1 MKCVLAVLLF
11 VGAALSNSTHR
22 YAWKPQNEYS
32 YRYESSIEFSIP
44 QIKADQKS
52 GLKLAAII
60 KVQAQTDYS
69 LLIQL
74 SQPRFLTFNG
84 LAGEEIEETI
94 PEAFKTHLECAFKV
108 HMKRGVFEAV
118 FVDVLE
124 PIAVTNI
131 KKAVV
136 ATLNMDLSA
145 SRRAEVLSNRLEVPD
160 EETLEQSPVDQSYFT
175 VREQSLHGDCQT
187 IYNIHPLAKYEAMEI
202 EQQLE
207 TVEKTRNMHEHLQ
220 GGLSQARTICEGKK
234 YWQITKTRD
243 FDNCIER
250 PVFQKWFGLKPLCD
264 NTKANCKDLMTHVSA
279 TNYIV
284 CGNDILDFVIRKSI
298 TENSISTVPAWET
311 EERLMNKAQIVLELL
326 KQETVATPMVLPTTL
341 REIKSL
347 IFEYPEVSL
356 NSAKPL
362 TPLTKEMKD
371 QSEAVSGVR
380 PLLPMPDLVSAPKM
394 LVPINLEK
402 QELINQ
408 VLIQLDNVAEEIFQS
423 PESCTSKGDVA
434 GNLNVVAKAL
444 RALSLV
450 DLKAVEA
457 KMNNKITTLAIPE
470 AKAKLMRTM
479 FHDVIAMIGTNP
491 AVMLVKEHILDTT
504 KVDTV
509 QAISMIQSALT
520 AVRTPTLE
528 LITELITLV
537 KTNLKPLAA
546 ERTILYNIAIVQT
559 SNLIHKSC
567 ICPSKSS
574 LFPERI
580 FGVFCTKE
588 SEPVTQWIDFLK
600 QELETSQNEQIK
612 LNIVTALGKLGH
624 TKAAKILSTII
635 SNVQYNEMVRSLAVY
650 SLQRVAKLEPARVK
664 PILMTIIENIAERP
678 EVRIAAVAVLPHAQP
693 SIMELKM
700 IAVRTWLEPSKEV
713 ASFIYSTLKTLT
725 MTEVPELRLVG
736 EQARGII
743 TLVKPVITG
752 AQYAHNVHLSKLVNY
767 LEMVVHQ
774 EISWVASPENIIPA
788 RLSLGT
794 MLFGNAYSARGSE
807 FTLYTRGMDK
817 WIDMIMRYTRTTQ
830 TSTQVREQLTKITE
844 ELGITQKPIA
854 TPELFAQY
862 GLFETELSA
871 YLNEEMVVQALEKVA
886 DNLNRDMQSL
896 IGKKS
901 FEITKALKPLE
912 VEGLGPC
919 DAGFPVF
926 IERSLPIV
934 VALKGHSQMELEEVG
949 AIKMPKMITAKMVP
963 IVNIKLE
970 INMGVIS
977 PFTQEYIGLGV
988 NAAAHMATPLEMTLT
1003 RKLTQIALDIK
1014 VPEEIK
1020 REIEV
1025 AHLFVTPFTVK
1036 KNLRL
1041 VEPISKAAN
1050 LKPILSTAPLKKINK
1065 NIGAP
1070 LEMDARLIAETDAKY
1085 IDLYAFW
1092 EKISQHNPIS
1102 LVNAIFLPSTI
1113 RMTSVKV
1120 VFNPTASKT
1129 KEVSLLIGVLKVDK
1143 SASAEVAQ
1151 RYPGVHIEHTVS
1163 EVNHVRS
1170 VCVDMYPKNPAK
1182 FSECVLSLTALE
1194 VASNSVD
1201 SICQISQFPRCNK
1214 LVKICHEAK
1223 AMCEAKSGFATPACQ
1238 KDADTCIKRILNV
1251 QNVHKIMT
1259 QLGNQGSVLAIRLDA
1274 SLIGSSKALSTAITL
1289 GYKKVSSTPV
1299 KETLKVV
1306 SSVEVKTPV
1315 APVYE
1320 IKLETTAEI
1329 PRVNNRWNTEQLL
1342 QQALQL
1348 ILNGQVEY
1356 GYVNKAREIIKL
1368 KSTMIKSQEQIE
1380 AVRNSPEF
1388 LRCTEQVKLGLP
1400 LSHVCEI
1407 TRHQATSIDEIRSE
1421 LIIPTYLT
1429 KYSIIPNVAGMVKSL
1444 LIGNL
1449 IEHPSNHVSVESVKI
1464 LAKINRV
1471 GNEAQLIVENNG
1483 RKYEIR
1489 NIRLPNIL
1497 NGVLPISL
1505 HDPLMY
1511 TPIQKI
1517 SANQIPASCRVLPT
1531 HIHTFDN
1538 KTYTYELNNC
1548 YHLLFRDCSEK
1559 IPVAVMAKT
1568 LTGLNKEVKI
1578 LAGIAEIVMTP
1589 VSATNMKIQLIVK
1602 GKPVPVDAQPGV
1614 PLIIRNEQGLE
1625 ILEIIRYQDNVYL
1638 VNAIQESLWVLFDG
1652 KNAEISGSALLRSRS
1667 CGLCGDL
1674 NGENTADLKTPERC
1688 IMSRPRLAA
1697 YSYMIQEASCAGIP
1711 SQDLTLYTQEKTE
1724 CVKQE
1729 IIPTPLERL
1738 SKILI
1743 EPVTVKPLVQ
1753 QHLVKRMP
1761 SSGKVCISKQMVKIC
1776 SKVNKSE
1783 TEEPKPI
1790 KVQRK
1795 VLEYVCEEAST
1806 PLAQQLEQR
1815 AKSGEILTLEVINK
1829 PVSFS
1834 KIEYE
1839 PVTCQRQI

>member
-1 MKCVLAVLLF
+1 M
-11 VGAALSNSTHR
+11 G
-22 YAWKPQNEYS
+22 
-32 YRYESSIEFSIP
+32 
-44 QIKADQKS
+44 
-52 GLKLAAII
+52 
-60 KVQAQTDYS
+60 
-69 LLIQL
+69 
-74 SQPRFLTFNG
+74 
-84 LAGEEIEETI
+84 
-94 PEAFKTHLECAFKV
+94 
-108 HMKRGVFEAV
+108 
-118 FVDVLE
+118 
-124 PIAVTNI
+124 
-131 KKAVV
+131 
-136 ATLNMDLSA
+136 
-145 SRRAEVLSNRLEVPD
+145 
-160 EETLEQSPVDQSYFT
+160 
-175 VREQSLHGDCQT
+175 
-187 IYNIHPLAKYEAMEI
+187 
-202 EQQLE
+202 
-207 TVEKTRNMHEHLQ
+207 
-220 GGLSQARTICEGKK
+220 
-234 YWQITKTRD
+234 
-243 FDNCIER
+243 
-250 PVFQKWFGLKPLCD
+250 
-264 NTKANCKDLMTHVSA
+264 
-279 TNYIV
+279 
-284 CGNDILDFVIRKSI
+284 
-298 TENSISTVPAWET
+298 VPAWET

-326 KQETVATPMVLPTTL
+326 KQGTVATPMVLPTTL

-347 IFEYPEVSL
+347 IFEYPESSL

-408 VLIQLDNVAEEIFQS
+408 VLIQLDIVAEEIFQS

-450 DLKAVEA
+450 DLKAVAA
-457 KMNNKITTLAIPE
+457 KMNTKITTLAIPE

-491 AVMLVKEHILDTT
+491 AIMLVKEHIVDTT
-504 KVDTV
+504 MVDNV

-537 KTNLKPLAA
+537 KTQLKPLAA
-546 ERTILYNIAIVQT
+546 ERTILYNVAIVQT

-580 FGVFCTKE
+580 YGVFCTKE

-612 LNIVTALGKLGH
+612 LNIVTALGKIGH
-624 TKAAKILSTII
+624 AKAAKILSTII

-844 ELGITQKPIA
+844 ELGITQKPIV
-854 TPELFAQY
+854 TPEIFAQY
-862 GLFETELSA
+862 GVFETELSA

-886 DNLNRDMQSL
+886 DELNRDMQSL

-901 FEITKALKPLE
+901 FEITKALKP
-912 VEGLGPC
+912 
-919 DAGFPVF
+919 
-926 IERSLPIV
+926 
-934 VALKGHSQMELEEVG
+934 MELEEVG

-963 IVNIKLE
+963 IVNVKLE

-1025 AHLFVTPFTVK
+1025 AHLFVTPFTIK

-1113 RMTSVKV
+1113 RMTSVMV
-1120 VFNPTASKT
+1120 VFNPTA
-1129 KEVSLLIGVLKVDK
+1129 
-1143 SASAEVAQ
+1143 
-1151 RYPGVHIEHTVS
+1151 
-1163 EVNHVRS
+1163 
-1170 VCVDMYPKNPAK
+1170 
-1182 FSECVLSLTALE
+1182 
-1194 VASNSVD
+1194 
-1201 SICQISQFPRCNK
+1201 
-1214 LVKICHEAK
+1214 
-1223 AMCEAKSGFATPACQ
+1223 
-1238 KDADTCIKRILNV
+1238 
-1251 QNVHKIMT
+1251 
-1259 QLGNQGSVLAIRLDA
+1259 
-1274 SLIGSSKALSTAITL
+1274 
-1289 GYKKVSSTPV
+1289 
-1299 KETLKVV
+1299 
-1306 SSVEVKTPV
+1306 
-1315 APVYE
+1315 
-1320 IKLETTAEI
+1320 
-1329 PRVNNRWNTEQLL
+1329 
-1342 QQALQL
+1342 
-1348 ILNGQVEY
+1348 
-1356 GYVNKAREIIKL
+1356 
-1368 KSTMIKSQEQIE
+1368 
-1380 AVRNSPEF
+1380 
-1388 LRCTEQVKLGLP
+1388 
-1400 LSHVCEI
+1400 
-1407 TRHQATSIDEIRSE
+1407 
-1421 LIIPTYLT
+1421 
-1429 KYSIIPNVAGMVKSL
+1429 
-1444 LIGNL
+1444 
-1449 IEHPSNHVSVESVKI
+1449 
-1464 LAKINRV
+1464 
-1471 GNEAQLIVENNG
+1471 
-1483 RKYEIR
+1483 
-1489 NIRLPNIL
+1489 
-1497 NGVLPISL
+1497 
-1505 HDPLMY
+1505 
-1511 TPIQKI
+1511 
-1517 SANQIPASCRVLPT
+1517 
-1531 HIHTFDN
+1531 
-1538 KTYTYELNNC
+1538 
-1548 YHLLFRDCSEK
+1548 
-1559 IPVAVMAKT
+1559 
-1568 LTGLNKEVKI
+1568 
-1578 LAGIAEIVMTP
+1578 
-1589 VSATNMKIQLIVK
+1589 
-1602 GKPVPVDAQPGV
+1602 
-1614 PLIIRNEQGLE
+1614 
-1625 ILEIIRYQDNVYL
+1625 
-1638 VNAIQESLWVLFDG
+1638 
-1652 KNAEISGSALLRSRS
+1652 
-1667 CGLCGDL
+1667 
-1674 NGENTADLKTPERC
+1674 
-1688 IMSRPRLAA
+1688 
-1697 YSYMIQEASCAGIP
+1697 
-1711 SQDLTLYTQEKTE
+1711 
-1724 CVKQE
+1724 
-1729 IIPTPLERL
+1729 
-1738 SKILI
+1738 
-1743 EPVTVKPLVQ
+1743 
-1753 QHLVKRMP
+1753 
-1761 SSGKVCISKQMVKIC
+1761 
-1776 SKVNKSE
+1776 
-1783 TEEPKPI
+1783 
-1790 KVQRK
+1790 
-1795 VLEYVCEEAST
+1795 
-1806 PLAQQLEQR
+1806 
-1815 AKSGEILTLEVINK
+1815 
-1829 PVSFS
+1829 
-1834 KIEYE
+1834 
-1839 PVTCQRQI
+1839 

>member
-1 MKCVLAVLLF
+1 
-11 VGAALSNSTHR
+11 
-22 YAWKPQNEYS
+22 
-32 YRYESSIEFSIP
+32 
-44 QIKADQKS
+44 
-52 GLKLAAII
+52 
-60 KVQAQTDYS
+60 
-69 LLIQL
+69 
-74 SQPRFLTFNG
+74 
-84 LAGEEIEETI
+84 
-94 PEAFKTHLECAFKV
+94 
-108 HMKRGVFEAV
+108 
-118 FVDVLE
+118 
-124 PIAVTNI
+124 
-131 KKAVV
+131 
-136 ATLNMDLSA
+136 
-145 SRRAEVLSNRLEVPD
+145 
-160 EETLEQSPVDQSYFT
+160 
-175 VREQSLHGDCQT
+175 
-187 IYNIHPLAKYEAMEI
+187 
-202 EQQLE
+202 
-207 TVEKTRNMHEHLQ
+207 
-220 GGLSQARTICEGKK
+220 
-234 YWQITKTRD
+234 
-243 FDNCIER
+243 
-250 PVFQKWFGLKPLCD
+250 
-264 NTKANCKDLMTHVSA
+264 
-279 TNYIV
+279 
-284 CGNDILDFVIRKSI
+284 
-298 TENSISTVPAWET
+298 
-311 EERLMNKAQIVLELL
+311 
-326 KQETVATPMVLPTTL
+326 
-341 REIKSL
+341 
-347 IFEYPEVSL
+347 
-356 NSAKPL
+356 
-362 TPLTKEMKD
+362 
-371 QSEAVSGVR
+371 
-380 PLLPMPDLVSAPKM
+380 
-394 LVPINLEK
+394 
-402 QELINQ
+402 
-408 VLIQLDNVAEEIFQS
+408 
-423 PESCTSKGDVA
+423 
-434 GNLNVVAKAL
+434 
-444 RALSLV
+444 
-450 DLKAVEA
+450 
-457 KMNNKITTLAIPE
+457 
-470 AKAKLMRTM
+470 
-479 FHDVIAMIGTNP
+479 
-491 AVMLVKEHILDTT
+491 
-504 KVDTV
+504 
-509 QAISMIQSALT
+509 
-520 AVRTPTLE
+520 
-528 LITELITLV
+528 
-537 KTNLKPLAA
+537 
-546 ERTILYNIAIVQT
+546 
-559 SNLIHKSC
+559 
-567 ICPSKSS
+567 
-574 LFPERI
+574 
-580 FGVFCTKE
+580 
-588 SEPVTQWIDFLK
+588 
-600 QELETSQNEQIK
+600 
-612 LNIVTALGKLGH
+612 
-624 TKAAKILSTII
+624 
-635 SNVQYNEMVRSLAVY
+635 
-650 SLQRVAKLEPARVK
+650 
-664 PILMTIIENIAERP
+664 
-678 EVRIAAVAVLPHAQP
+678 
-693 SIMELKM
+693 
-700 IAVRTWLEPSKEV
+700 
-713 ASFIYSTLKTLT
+713 
-725 MTEVPELRLVG
+725 
-736 EQARGII
+736 
-743 TLVKPVITG
+743 
-752 AQYAHNVHLSKLVNY
+752 
-767 LEMVVHQ
+767 
-774 EISWVASPENIIPA
+774 
-788 RLSLGT
+788 
-794 MLFGNAYSARGSE
+794 
-807 FTLYTRGMDK
+807 
-817 WIDMIMRYTRTTQ
+817 
-830 TSTQVREQLTKITE
+830 
-844 ELGITQKPIA
+844 
-854 TPELFAQY
+854 
-862 GLFETELSA
+862 
-871 YLNEEMVVQALEKVA
+871 
-886 DNLNRDMQSL
+886 
-896 IGKKS
+896 
-901 FEITKALKPLE
+901 
-912 VEGLGPC
+912 
-919 DAGFPVF
+919 
-926 IERSLPIV
+926 
-934 VALKGHSQMELEEVG
+934 
-949 AIKMPKMITAKMVP
+949 
-963 IVNIKLE
+963 
-970 INMGVIS
+970 
-977 PFTQEYIGLGV
+977 
-988 NAAAHMATPLEMTLT
+988 
-1003 RKLTQIALDIK
+1003 
-1014 VPEEIK
+1014 
-1020 REIEV
+1020 
-1025 AHLFVTPFTVK
+1025 
-1036 KNLRL
+1036 LRL

-1143 SASAEVAQ
+1143 SASTEVAQ

-1289 GYKKVSSTPV
+1289 GYKKMSSTPV

-1306 SSVEVKTPV
+1306 SSVEIKTPI

-1329 PRVNNRWNTEQLL
+1329 PRVNNRWNNEQLL

-1348 ILNGQVEY
+1348 IFNGQVEY

-1449 IEHPSNHVSVESVKI
+1449 IEHPSNHISVESVKI

-1489 NIRLPNIL
+1489 NIRLPTICRYFPYCRIQWPAFF
-1497 NGVLPISL
+1497 PISL
-1505 HDPLMY
+1505 QDPLMY

-1517 SANQIPASCRVLPT
+1517 SANQIPASCSVLPT

-1625 ILEIIRYQDNVYL
+1625 ILEIVRYQDNVYL

-1711 SQDLTLYTQEKTE
+1711 SQDLTLYTKEKTE